1 MRFWRQQQQ
10 HVRGLSTSAAAS
22 SAAEAEPSKDKAG
35 EEQRQQQQQQSE
47 EKQQEQSEQQSE
59 QQQPPEPQHL
69 FSRLRDK
76 LFGGTGD
83 AASPNGENDESP
95 ADRAARLLRAAARE
109 VADAVLPR
117 EERVSLTRQYD
128 GAVWQPPAP
137 GSATSSD
144 NNPAAT
150 ALAVAPPPPPSAA
163 KRLLDDLRARF
174 GAHPLFARFA
184 AAAAQAPGSSAAA
197 GAAGAASAAAQ
208 HAARKAQ
215 DAVDALR
222 EKYETSDHPAV
233 HRAEEVKEKLFGATE
248 AAEALAEAFR
258 RDPRF
263 DVAKL
268 LASVKHDART
278 VVGAFLGHDLATLKK
293 YAGPELLERLTGVFA
308 HFDAQGGLRED
319 PTILFVGDPELVEV
333 RTVENDPMVVVQ
345 FACQQI
351 KATRDK
357 FGNVVD
363 GSPNSI
369 QRVFYFWGLVQE
381 KQGVVLPDG
390 RPLPPRW
397 VLRDMMWQSV
407 LALV

>member
-1 MRFWRQQQQ
+1 L
-10 HVRGLSTSAAAS
+10 RGVSTSAAPW
-22 SAAEAEPSKDKAG
+22 AEPSKEKP
-35 EEQRQQQQQQSE
+35 EEQQASASASASAASGEQQSQ
-47 EKQQEQSEQQSE
+47 QQEQQQAEQ
-59 QQQPPEPQHL
+59 PQHL
-69 FSRLRDK
+69 FTRLREK
-76 LFGGTGD
+76 LFGGD
-83 AASPNGENDESP
+83 NNSSSSSQENES
-95 ADRAARLLRAAARE
+95 AGDRAKRLLRAAAKE

-117 EERVSLTRQYD
+117 EERVSLTKAYE
-128 GAVWQPPAP
+128 GPVWQPPAP
-137 GSATSSD
+137 GSASSSSADFSTS
-144 NNPAAT
+144 T

-163 KRLLDDLRARF
+163 KKLIDDLRARF
-174 GAHPLFARFA
+174 GSHPLFARFA
-184 AAAAQAPGSSAAA
+184 AAAAQAPGSAAAA

-208 HAARKAQ
+208 AAARRAQ
-215 DAVDALR
+215 EAVDTLR

-268 LASVKHDART
+268 LASVKYDART
-278 VVGAFLGHDLATLKK
+278 VVGAFLAHDLATLKQ
-293 YAGPELLERLTGVFA
+293 YAGSELLERLGGVFA

-333 RTVENDPMVVVQ
+333 RTVEGDPMVVVQ

>member
-1 MRFWRQQQQ
+1 
-10 HVRGLSTSAAAS
+10 VRGVSWSAATS
-22 SAAEAEPSKDKAG
+22 TAAEPKSSSS
-35 EEQRQQQQQQSE
+35 EEQRQQQQGAAAAGGE
-47 EKQQEQSEQQSE
+47 E
-59 QQQPPEPQHL
+59 QQQQQQDNSSSQQQEGEPQHL
-69 FSRLRDK
+69 FSRLREK
-76 LFGGTGD
+76 VFGG
-83 AASPNGENDESP
+83 GENASSDTTTTAESA
-95 ADRAARLLRAAARE
+95 ADRARRLLRAAARE

-117 EERVSLTRQYD
+117 EERVSLTRAYD
-128 GAVWQPPAP
+128 GPVWQPGAE
-137 GSATSSD
+137 SSSSTTT
-144 NNPAAT
+144 PSST
-150 ALAVAPPPPPSAA
+150 ALAVAPAPPPSAA
-163 KRLLDDLRARF
+163 KKLLDDLRARF
-174 GAHPLFARFA
+174 GSHPLFARLTA
-184 AAAAQAPGSSAAA
+184 AASQAPGSAAAA
-197 GAAGAASAAAQ
+197 GAAASASAAAQ
-208 HAARKAQ
+208 AAARKAQ

-233 HRAEEVKEKLFGATE
+233 HRAEEVKERLFGATE
-248 AAEALAEAFR
+248 AAEALAEALR
-258 RDPRF
+258 RDPTF

-278 VVGAFLGHDLATLKK
+278 VVGAFLAHDLATLKQ
-293 YAGPELLERLTGVFA
+293 YAGSELLERLGGVFA

-333 RTVENDPMVVVQ
+333 RNVEGDPMVVVQ

-397 VLRDMMWQSV
+397 ALRDMMWQSV

>member
-1 MRFWRQQQQ
+1 L
-10 HVRGLSTSAAAS
+10 RGVSTSAAPS
-22 SAAEAEPSKDKAG
+22 AEPSKDK
-35 EEQRQQQQQQSE
+35 EEQASASSGEQQQQQS
-47 EKQQEQSEQQSE
+47 QQSQQQSE
-59 QQQPPEPQHL
+59 QPQHL
-69 FSRLRDK
+69 FTRLRER
-76 LFGGTGD
+76 LFGGSGSSD
-83 AASPNGENDESP
+83 PPSSSENES
-95 ADRAARLLRAAARE
+95 AGDRAKRLLRAAAKE

-117 EERVSLTRQYD
+117 EERVSLTRAYD
-128 GAVWQPPAP
+128 GPVWQPPAP
-137 GSATSSD
+137 GSASSAD
-144 NNPAAT
+144 APNAST

-163 KRLLDDLRARF
+163 KKLIDDLRARF
-174 GAHPLFARFA
+174 GSHPLFARFA
-184 AAAAQAPGSSAAA
+184 AAAAQAPGSAAAA

-208 HAARKAQ
+208 AAARRAQ
-215 DAVDALR
+215 EAVDTLR

-268 LASVKHDART
+268 LASVKYDART
-278 VVGAFLGHDLATLKK
+278 VVGAFLAHDLATLRQ
-293 YAGPELLERLTGVFA
+293 YAGSELLERLGGVFA

-333 RTVENDPMVVVQ
+333 RTVEGDPMVVVQ